1 MTRAFDIT
9 STTLALDE
17 TVPPLELAGGKGRSL
32 AAMMQ
37 GGIRVPTGFVVTTDV
52 YRAVVEVNDLGA
64 EILEIVGRETA
75 QAAALKLA
83 DRFESLVIPP
93 EIVEQ
98 ILTTR
103 TRITGDEPVAVRS
116 SATTEDLPGAS
127 FAGQHESFLNVATAE
142 SLLTAVRACWASLWT
157 ARAIAYRSEMSLDHA
172 NAAMAVVVQVM
183 FEADVSGVIFTANPT
198 TGRRS
203 EMVIEG
209 SYGLGEA
216 IVGGDVTPDVWLV
229 DRDKNTIA
237 SATRGSKADMVVTAD
252 EGTIQTSVPEDQR
265 ERLCLAP
272 ETVLALADMA
282 TEAERLL
289 GGDPQDVEWVVV
301 GDQCALVQSRP
312 ITNLPTTPEDV
323 VWLPPPGAKMLVRR
337 QVVENMPGPLSP
349 LFEDLYLS
357 SGLDQG
363 MDGLMVEMDM
373 PIDLDSIVN
382 RPLFVTSNGYGYC
395 RLDVN
400 FGWDFVKQMPKI
412 WYYSATRFPGI
423 LRSLVPRWQRGLA
436 DYQTEIIRWRDADRS
451 AASDKTLFE
460 GIRSLAWADATY
472 WFFTTMMVGTAK
484 IAEGLLAGVLRARSL
499 KGKLTTGMYLAGFE
513 SRTLKGEQALEAI
526 AERIRED
533 EALRDLFLATPA
545 DEIVPA
551 LAERSGGKAVLE
563 DLENYLE
570 EYGHQV
576 YDLDFA
582 EPTQIEDPTPVL
594 IGLKALVLSPR
605 SSKARQV
612 EITAQQDELV
622 ELTRTVLGPLRRGLF
637 NKSLS
642 WARQAGPYREE
653 ALFYMGAAWPTLRA
667 IARELGGRLVDAGVL
682 EEADD
687 IYYLQAA
694 ELEVLVDGQSTSGTK
709 AEFAAAIIQRKELRD
724 ARKGLH
730 PPGRV
735 PESFR
740 FKYGPLDFT
749 RLLELFET
757 QKRNL
762 DDDARLAGFAVS
774 PGLVTGPACLIRSVD
789 DFDRMRPD
797 SILVCPTTTPAWTP
811 LFSQAIGLVTDIGA
825 VLAHGSIV
833 AREYG
838 IPAVLGCGNAT
849 QRIRDGQM
857 IKVDG
862 SAGIVELEPTV
873 N

>member
-9 STTLALDE
+9 SATLALDE
-17 TVPPLELAGGKGRSL
+17 SVPPLDLAGGKGRSL

-37 GGIRVPTGFVVTTDV
+37 GGIPVPAGFVITTHV
-52 YRAVVEVNDLGA
+52 YRAIVDVNDLAA
-64 EILEIVGRETA
+64 EILDIVGSESA
-75 QAAALKLA
+75 DAAALKIA

-93 EIVEQ
+93 EITEH
-98 ILTTR
+98 ILAAR
-103 TRITGDEPVAVRS
+103 AGITGDEPVAVRS

-157 ARAIAYRSEMSLDHA
+157 ARAIAYRSDMSLDHA

-183 FEADVSGVIFTANPT
+183 LEAEVSGVIFTANPT

-216 IVGGDVTPDVWLV
+216 IVGGNVTPDVWLI
-229 DRDKNTIA
+229 DRAKNTIA
-237 SATRGSKADMVVTAD
+237 STTRGSKADMVIPTAG
-252 EGTIQTSVPEDQR
+252 GTTQTAVSEQER
-265 ERLCLAP
+265 ERLCLAD

-282 TEAERLL
+282 TAAERLL
-289 GGDPQDVEWVVV
+289 GGEPQDVEWVVV
-301 GDQCALVQSRP
+301 GNQRALVQSRP
-312 ITNLPTTPEDV
+312 ITNLPTAPEDV

-349 LFEDLYLS
+349 LFEDLYLGP
-357 SGLDQG
+357 GLDAG
-363 MDGLMVEMDM
+363 MDRLMLEMDM
-373 PIDLDSIVN
+373 PIDLDAFIT

-395 RLDVN
+395 RYDIQL
-400 FGWDFVKQMPKI
+400 GWDFVKQMPKL

-436 DYQTEIIRWRDADRS
+436 DYQAEIIRWRDVDWGG
-451 AASDKTLFE
+451 ASDKTLFE

-484 IAEGLLAGVLRARSL
+484 IAEGLLAWVLSARSL
-499 KGKLTTGMYLAGFE
+499 KGRLTTGMFLAGFD

-526 AERIRED
+526 AGRIRANA
-533 EALRDLFLATPA
+533 ALRDFFLAAPA
-545 DEIVPA
+545 DEIVHS
-551 LAERSGGKAVLE
+551 LGEVSGGEAVRADLQDYLE
-563 DLENYLE
+563 D
-570 EYGHQV
+570 YGHQV

-605 SSKARQV
+605 SSSARQV
-612 EITAQQDELV
+612 EIGVRQDELA
-622 ELTRTVLGPLRRGLF
+622 ETTRAVLGPLRRALF

-667 IARELGGRLVDAGVL
+667 IARELGGRLVGVGVL
-682 EEADD
+682 EHADD
-687 IYYLQAA
+687 VYYLRVA
-694 ELEVLVDGQSTSGTK
+694 ELEALVDGQPTRSL
-709 AEFAAAIIQRKELRD
+709 ELAAAIVERKNLRE
-724 ARKGLH
+724 ARKRLH

-735 PESFR
+735 PEDMR
-740 FKYGPLDFT
+740 FKYGPFDFT
-749 RLLELFET
+749 RLLEPFET

-762 DDDARLAGFAVS
+762 GNDARLTGFAVS
-774 PGLVTGPACLIRSVD
+774 PGVVTGPACLIRSVS

-811 LFSQAIGLVTDIGA
+811 LFGQAIGLVTDIGA

-849 QRIRDGQM
+849 RRIQDGQM

-862 SAGIVELEPTV
+862 SAGTVELEPPVT
-873 N
+873 